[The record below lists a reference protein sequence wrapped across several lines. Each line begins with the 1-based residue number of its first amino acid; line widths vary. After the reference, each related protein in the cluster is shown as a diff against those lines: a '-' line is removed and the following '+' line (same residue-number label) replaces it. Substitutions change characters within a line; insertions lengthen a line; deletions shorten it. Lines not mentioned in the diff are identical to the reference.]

1 MGPGFFIVPLLE
13 PLWPLS
19 AKCLMLSSVRGCTEV
34 RVCGK
39 ARSPGERRVGGGL
52 GKEGYILDLASP

>member
-1 MGPGFFIVPLLE
+1 MDFPWVGPGSFIVPPLE

-19 AKCLMLSSVRGCTEV
+19 AKCLMLSSSVRGCTEV

-39 ARSPGERRVGGGL
+39 ARSPGERRVVVWV
-52 GKEGYILDLASP
+52 KKATF